1 MNYDYPEAD
10 HATRETIA
18 KAHEAWQRG
27 LIWTLQNHPR
37 VPEKVRKYYA
47 KWGLPNDE
55 FTDNAHWSRQLY
67 IREARRMLGETIAT
81 EPTVRD
87 DRGVTRSIAM
97 GAYAMDSHN
106 VQRYVD
112 SSGHVRNEGDVQSPV
127 KRPYRIEYGTIVPKA
142 GQCDNLLVPVC
153 LSASHIAYGS
163 IRMEPVFMA
172 LGQSA
177 GAAACL
183 AIGGK
188 TTVQEVSYDKLKERL
203 LADKQVLEWK
213 PAETSQAKEATPAPV
228 GPARVVCF
236 GDSIT
241 AKGYPA
247 VLAKMLGVDVANAG
261 VNGNTTAQGL
271 RRMSKDV
278 LARKPE
284 VVVILFGTNDTR
296 VDAPKVHVP
305 VERYAANLA
314 EMIDTCRAAGAK
326 VIVCTIPPIDP
337 ARYFTRHDKS
347 AFDQAGGLD
356 ALLKQYREA
365 ATRTANERNVPVVD
379 LANALT
385 AAGSSW
391 STLDGVHPTETA
403 NRTLAQLIADA
414 VNPLLRK

>member
-1 MNYDYPEAD
+1 
-10 HATRETIA
+10 
-18 KAHEAWQRG
+18 
-27 LIWTLQNHPR
+27 
-37 VPEKVRKYYA
+37 
-47 KWGLPNDE
+47 
-55 FTDNAHWSRQLY
+55 
-67 IREARRMLGETIAT
+67 
-81 EPTVRD
+81 
-87 DRGVTRSIAM
+87 
-97 GAYAMDSHN
+97 
-106 VQRYVD
+106 
-112 SSGHVRNEGDVQSPV
+112 
-127 KRPYRIEYGTIVPKA
+127 
-142 GQCDNLLVPVC
+142 
-153 LSASHIAYGS
+153 
-163 IRMEPVFMA
+163 MEPVFMA

-183 AIGGK
+183 AVDGK
-188 TTVQEVSYDKLKERL
+188 TTVQQVPYDKLKERL
-203 LADKQVLEWK
+203 VAGKQVLEWK
-213 PAETSQAKEATPAPV
+213 PAETSQAKEATPVA
-228 GPARVVCF
+228 PARVVCF

-247 VLAKMLGVDVANAG
+247 VLASMLGVDVANAG